1 MWSFSRSHTTKSG
14 MWATDFSRRVSCDRN
29 SAGRN
34 DEIIYISNMNKTL
47 KGAFLQPAVLDARRG

>member
-1 MWSFSRSHTTKSG
+1 

-34 DEIIYISNMNKTL
+34 DEIIYISNMNKTF
-47 KGAFLQPAVLDARRG
+47 KGAFLQPAVLDARSG